1 MGRSHFSTR
10 SKLMTEFEKIDTN
23 GSGSIEKAEWDAMRL
38 EFERERLIDE
48 NLKRDSQRRMAW
60 FALWGCLLY
69 PLGVILA
76 SYLGLSQAASIIGS
90 MAPIYFLAISALVAT
105 FFGVTNLSR
114 KGTEK

>member
-1 MGRSHFSTR
+1 MVDFDTVDANNSGA
-10 SKLMTEFEKIDTN
+10 ID
-23 GSGSIEKAEWDAMRL
+23 KAEWDALRYR
-38 EFERERLIDE
+38 FERERLIDE